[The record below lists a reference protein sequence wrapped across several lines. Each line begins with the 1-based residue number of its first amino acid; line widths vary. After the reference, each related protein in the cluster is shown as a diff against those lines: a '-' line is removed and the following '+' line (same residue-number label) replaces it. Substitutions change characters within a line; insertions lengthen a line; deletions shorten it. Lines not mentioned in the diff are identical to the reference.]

1 MPAETMTRFA
11 HDPIASDSAQFPL
24 GRPLGTPNNTDPAS
38 GEGVRPWGLRTM
50 STLSN
55 KTVEPLPRWRYDHEQ
70 QIAVDLD
77 GIGLNELRMD
87 PSADS
92 VTGNDGD
99 EGVSEDFVYDFAP
112 DAPGMPV

>member
-1 MPAETMTRFA
+1 
-11 HDPIASDSAQFPL
+11 
-24 GRPLGTPNNTDPAS
+24 
-38 GEGVRPWGLRTM
+38 M

-55 KTVEPLPRWRYDHEQ
+55 KTVEPLPAWRYDHEQ

-99 EGVSEDFVYDFAP
+99 EGPSEDYVYDFAP
-112 DAPGMPV
+112 DAPGLPV